1 MDYNSRRLWSPH
13 FTFKKEEIMK
23 SLQKFLLVGILS
35 MLILGAGESEQD
47 PAIGWN
53 TPSPKLAFKDSY
65 TLAGISLARI
75 EFEIYTTAD
84 VLVAEISAEDA
95 NGITPELRGFVLP
108 IYADLE
114 ALPNEAI
121 YWAQGRV
128 IDTDGNTSE
137 WSPKFWFSKNW
148 RTLPPPTGCVL
159 LRN

>member
-1 MDYNSRRLWSPH
+1 
-13 FTFKKEEIMK
+13 MK

-35 MLILGAGESEQD
+35 LMILGAGESEQD
-47 PAIGWN
+47 PSAVWN
-53 TPSPKLAFKDSY
+53 TPRVKFAFDDSY
-65 TLAGISLARI
+65 TMDGISLARI
-75 EFEIYTTAD
+75 ELEIYTTAD
-84 VLVAEISAEDA
+84 VLVAEINVADS

-108 IYADLE
+108 IYADIE

-128 IDTDGNTSE
+128 IDTDGNISE
-137 WSPKFWFSKNW
+137 WGAKLWFRKNW

>member
-1 MDYNSRRLWSPH
+1 M
-13 FTFKKEEIMK
+13 
-23 SLQKFLLVGILS
+23 
-35 MLILGAGESEQD
+35 ILGAGESEQD
-47 PAIGWN
+47 PSAIWN
-53 TPSPKLAFKDSY
+53 TPTVKFAFDDVY

-121 YWAQGRV
+121 YWAQGRI
-128 IDTDGNTSE
+128 IDTDGNTSS
-137 WSPKFWFSKNW
+137 WSPKLWFRKNW

>member
-1 MDYNSRRLWSPH
+1 
-13 FTFKKEEIMK
+13 
-23 SLQKFLLVGILS
+23 

-53 TPSPKLAFKDSY
+53 TPSPKFVFDDTY
-65 TLAGISLARI
+65 TMTGISLARI
-75 EFEIYTTAD
+75 ELEIYTTAD
-84 VLVAEISAEDA
+84 VLVAEINVTDS

-108 IYADLE
+108 IYAYLE

-128 IDTDGNTSE
+128 IDTDGNISE
-137 WSPKFWFSKNW
+137 WSPKLWFSKNW